1 MNRPALFNTT
11 CAASAVLL
19 MSACETLPPGET
31 DAPFGANS
39 AAAAGAMARAAGAST
54 TDSFVAASSVTAVA
68 TATIQVIAKHQATQR
83 QRQIAQ
89 QRARAAQAKINA
101 QHQREADAARK
112 TGRKYAAK
120 KRPRY
125 LAVDTEKNEQT
136 SPRAK
141 KVVMIWDT
149 QSEQIVGNNVY
160 DVESTPA
167 LGQTAKFET
176 YSAEYVGGS

>member
-1 MNRPALFNTT
+1 MNRSALFTT
-11 CAASAVLL
+11 TWTASAVLL

-31 DAPFGANS
+31 DAPFSGNS
-39 AAAAGAMARAAGAST
+39 AAAAGAIARAAGANT
-54 TDSFVAASSVTAVA
+54 TDSLVAGSSVTAVA
-68 TATIQVIAKHQATQR
+68 TVTIHVIAKHQASQR

-101 QHQREADAARK
+101 QLRREVAAARES
-112 TGRKYAAK
+112 GRKYAAK

-125 LAVDTEKNEQT
+125 IAVDTEKNAET

-167 LGQTAKFET
+167 IGQTAKFET